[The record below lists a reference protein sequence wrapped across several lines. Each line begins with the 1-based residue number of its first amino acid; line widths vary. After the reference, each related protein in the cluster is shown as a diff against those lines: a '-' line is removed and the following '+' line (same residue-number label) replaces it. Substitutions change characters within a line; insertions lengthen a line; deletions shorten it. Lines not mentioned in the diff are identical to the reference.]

1 MSNAIVRYNGEKYV
15 ADSNGVISSS
25 IFEFDKVS
33 VVGREKTDKTIYT
46 KFGRA
51 YRPKNTFNQER
62 VLVFDLGPRP
72 LDCSKEEHDPERLAN
87 GEGGGGGGVSCTQ
100 NHGSYPNC
108 TIAYMIAQPRCVTS
122 YDRCMD
128 YNGFG
133 TDCSGSKLYFLG
145 SDCSVALSMGYCW
158 NEVMD

>member
-1 MSNAIVRYNGEKYV
+1 M
-15 ADSNGVISSS
+15 
-25 IFEFDKVS
+25 
-33 VVGREKTDKTIYT
+33 TIYT
-46 KFGRA
+46 KFSHS
-51 YRPKNTFNQER
+51 YRPQNVFYNES
-62 VLVFDLGPRP
+62 VLVYDLGLRP
-72 LDCSKEEHDPERLAN
+72 LCNMNEHHLVKMTT
-87 GEGGGGGGVSCTQ
+87 GEGGSGGGVSCTK

-108 TIAYMIAQPRCVTS
+108 TVAYMIAQPRCVTS

-133 TDCSGSKLYFLG
+133 TDCSGSGLYFIG